1 MTGITR
7 VSRESIFSDL
17 NHLNV
22 VTTTSN
28 EYGTSFGFTTE
39 EVEAAL
45 EEFGLT
51 EEKKKIQA
59 WYDGFSFGKYQG
71 IYNPWSI
78 LNYLDKKIFN
88 VYWANTSANT
98 LVSSLLQG

>member
-7 VSRESIFSDL
+7 VSRKSIFSD
-17 NHLNV
+17 LNV

-39 EVEAAL
+39 DVL
-45 EEFGLT
+45 EEYGLR
-51 EEKKKIQA
+51 EEEERVQT
-59 WYDGFSFGKYQG
+59 WYDGFSFGKYVG

-78 LNYLDKKIFN
+78 LNYFDSGSHPSQAEPER
-88 VYWANTSANT
+88 VYHGFV
-98 LVSSLLQG
+98 LG